1 MKQRGEGTTFDFRAL
16 LEKQNRTRLAVV
28 LGGAA
33 SIKIGCSAAMLL
45 LLLSELLPATPP
57 AEPSAASAS
66 QALVYREQ
74 LEAQLQDLIGQ
85 IDGAGATAVMVTLE
99 TGEETVYATDTQS
112 GQTQSQET
120 HVLLDD
126 GTALAQTVYY
136 PQVCGVAVVCDG
148 GGDVRV
154 AARITELVR
163 ALLDISSTRIC
174 VEQRRP

>member
-33 SIKIGCSAAMLL
+33 MLL
-45 LLLSELLPATPP
+45 LLLSELLPAMPP

-66 QALVYREQ
+66 QASAYREQ

-85 IDGAGATAVMVTLE
+85 IDGAGATTVE

>member
-33 SIKIGCSAAMLL
+33 MLL
-45 LLLSELLPATPP
+45 LLLSELLPAKPTEIP
-57 AEPSAASAS
+57 AASAS
-66 QALVYREQ
+66 QASAYREQ

-85 IDGAGATAVMVTLE
+85 IDGAGATTVMVTLE

-136 PQVCGVAVVCDG
+136 PQVCGVAVICDG

-174 VEQRRP
+174 VEQRQP

>member
-1 MKQRGEGTTFDFRAL
+1 MKQRGEGTLFDFRAL

-33 SIKIGCSAAMLL
+33 MLL
-45 LLLSELLPATPP
+45 LLLSELLPAK
-57 AEPSAASAS
+57 PSESPAASAS
-66 QALVYREQ
+66 QASAYREQ

-85 IDGAGATAVMVTLE
+85 IDGAGATTVMVTLE

>member
-33 SIKIGCSAAMLL
+33 MLL
-45 LLLSELLPATPP
+45 LLLSELLPAKP
-57 AEPSAASAS
+57 AEIPTASAS
-66 QALVYREQ
+66 QASAYREQ

-85 IDGAGATAVMVTLE
+85 IDGAGATIVMVTLE

>member
-33 SIKIGCSAAMLL
+33 MLL
-45 LLLSELLPATPP
+45 LLLSELLPATPSEIP
-57 AEPSAASAS
+57 AASAS
-66 QALVYREQ
+66 QASAYREQ

-85 IDGAGATAVMVTLE
+85 IDGAGATTVMVTLE

-174 VEQRRP
+174 VEQRQP

>member
-33 SIKIGCSAAMLL
+33 MLL
-45 LLLSELLPATPP
+45 LLLSELLPAKPTEIP
-57 AEPSAASAS
+57 AASAS
-66 QALVYREQ
+66 QASAYREQ

-85 IDGAGATAVMVTLE
+85 IDGAGATTVMVTLE

-112 GQTQSQET
+112 GQTQSQKT

-154 AARITELVR
+154 TARITELVR

>member
-28 LGGAA
+28 LGG
-33 SIKIGCSAAMLL
+33 AAMLL

-85 IDGAGATAVMVTLE
+85 IDGPQQCWHNANLYPSAGIPGACRHRGKPA
-99 TGEETVYATDTQS
+99 GQS
-112 GQTQSQET
+112 VPQKARQSS
-120 HVLLDD
+120 L
-126 GTALAQTVYY
+126 GYN
-136 PQVCGVAVVCDG
+136 
-148 GGDVRV
+148 RN
-154 AARITELVR
+154 
-163 ALLDISSTRIC
+163 
-174 VEQRRP
+174 

>member
-33 SIKIGCSAAMLL
+33 MLL
-45 LLLSELLPATPP
+45 LLLSELLPAK
-57 AEPSAASAS
+57 PSESPAASAS
-66 QALVYREQ
+66 QASAYREQ
-74 LEAQLQDLIGQ
+74 LETQLQDLIGQ
-85 IDGAGATAVMVTLE
+85 IDGAGATTVMVTLE

>member
-16 LEKQNRTRLAVV
+16 LKKQNRTRLAVV
-28 LGGAA
+28 LGG
-33 SIKIGCSAAMLL
+33 AAMLL

-66 QALVYREQ
+66 QASAYREQ

-85 IDGAGATAVMVTLE
+85 ID
-99 TGEETVYATDTQS
+99 
-112 GQTQSQET
+112 
-120 HVLLDD
+120 
-126 GTALAQTVYY
+126 
-136 PQVCGVAVVCDG
+136 GVAVVCDG

>member
-33 SIKIGCSAAMLL
+33 MLL
-45 LLLSELLPATPP
+45 LLLSELMPATPP

-66 QALVYREQ
+66 QASAYRKQ

-85 IDGAGATAVMVTLE
+85 IDGAGATTVMVTLE